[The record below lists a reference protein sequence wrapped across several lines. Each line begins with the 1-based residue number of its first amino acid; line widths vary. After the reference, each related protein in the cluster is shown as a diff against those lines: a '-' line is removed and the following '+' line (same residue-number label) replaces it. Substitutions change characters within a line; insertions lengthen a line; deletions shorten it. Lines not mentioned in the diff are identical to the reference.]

1 MKMEVEDSVEL
12 INEVSRIADALET
25 LISRTYLGTVRVPE
39 IIHHP
44 CKSDSN

>member
-25 LISRTYLGTVRVPE
+25 LIRIINAERVE
-39 IIHHP
+39 H
-44 CKSDSN
+44 DNA

>member
-25 LISRTYLGTVRVPE
+25 LIRIINAERVE
-39 IIHHP
+39 HDI
-44 CKSDSN
+44 